1 MRFTVLFLNAVTSRL
16 SVGVSF
22 GCGAGFSTGTI
33 DAIFLLLFFFY
44 RSINTTTKKRCLE
57 MFLFFFCWLL

>member
-33 DAIFLLLFFFY
+33 DAIFLLSSSSL
-44 RSINTTTKKRCLE
+44 
-57 MFLFFFCWLL
+57 